1 MKETEPKRHNQQANE
16 LPDAVKELFANTGYG
31 CLALESDQGIIHVC
45 HAADQDIASFAEA
58 PLLSQWQLI
67 KMPTAPL
74 LRLEFVIL
82 DNPTNPYKFES
93 FLNIAEPDQ
102 ANVLEELV
110 QQDHFTLAFYG
121 DELTYQYS
129 KLDAH
134 ETVQRQALAHLID
147 EAMTHWQSLP
157 PEQQDFDFAKAA
169 FMFRF
174 I

>member
-1 MKETEPKRHNQQANE
+1 MKETEYPHHQPPGVE
-16 LPDAVKELFANTGYG
+16 LPAAVKELFAETGYG
-31 CLALESDQGIIHVC
+31 CLALECDQGIIHVC

-74 LRLEFVIL
+74 LRLEFRIL

-102 ANVLEELV
+102 AAVADALV
-110 QQDHFTLAFYG
+110 RQDHFTLAFFG
-121 DELTYQYS
+121 DDLTYQYS

-134 ETVQRQALAHLID
+134 EAVQRQALAYLVD
-147 EAMTHWQSLP
+147 EAMTYWQALP
-157 PEQQDFDFAKAA
+157 PNQRDFDFAKAA